1 MRRHRRAKIVATLGP
16 ASSTRDCIHAL
27 FDAGVDMF
35 RFNFSHG
42 THDEHRARYE
52 IVREIEAEVG
62 RPIAVMADLQGPKLR
77 VGEFENGEAL
87 LEQGDAFRL
96 DLSPERGN
104 AKRAPLPHPEI
115 FSALEDG
122 AEILLD
128 DGRIHLTVA
137 SHGKDFADTI
147 VQAGGKLSDHKGVN
161 LPRVALGLSALTPKD
176 QRDLRFALEMGVDWV
191 ALSFVQRPD
200 DVASARKLIAGRAS
214 IMTKLEKPAAL
225 DSLAEIIDL
234 SDAIMVARGDLG
246 VELAPEDVPAEQK
259 NIVRAARR
267 AGKPV
272 VVATQML
279 ESMIYASAPTRAEAS
294 DVATAVYDGADGLM
308 LSAESAA
315 GDYPVESV
323 AMMNRIIERV
333 ERDPA
338 YRVFIESQHYD
349 PESTPADAITAAA
362 RQVAETVHAAAVVTY
377 TTSGSTALRAAR
389 ERPGV
394 PILALTPERQT
405 ARRLAI
411 VWGVHCLHTEDAI
424 DFQDMVEKA
433 CAAARE
439 QGFARLGDRIVITAG
454 VPFGTP
460 GSTNVL
466 RIAWVGN

>member
-1 MRRHRRAKIVATLGP
+1 
-16 ASSTRDCIHAL
+16 
-27 FDAGVDMF
+27 MF

>member
-1 MRRHRRAKIVATLGP
+1 
-16 ASSTRDCIHAL
+16 
-27 FDAGVDMF
+27 
-35 RFNFSHG
+35 
-42 THDEHRARYE
+42 
-52 IVREIEAEVG
+52 
-62 RPIAVMADLQGPKLR
+62 
-77 VGEFENGEAL
+77 
-87 LEQGDAFRL
+87 
-96 DLSPERGN
+96 
-104 AKRAPLPHPEI
+104 
-115 FSALEDG
+115 
-122 AEILLD
+122 
-128 DGRIHLTVA
+128 
-137 SHGKDFADTI
+137 
-147 VQAGGKLSDHKGVN
+147 VQAGGKLSNHKGVN
-161 LPRVALGLSALTPKD
+161 LPRVALGLSAVTAKD
-176 QRDLRFALEMGVDWV
+176 QRDLRFALELGVEWV

-200 DVASARKLIAGRAS
+200 DVAAARKLIAGRAA

-349 PESTPADAITAAA
+349 PEATPADAITAAA
-362 RQVAETVHAAAVVTY
+362 RQVAETVHAAAVVCY

-394 PILALTPERQT
+394 PILALTPDLQT
-405 ARRLAI
+405 ARRMAI

-433 CAAARE
+433 CAAARN
-439 QGFARLGDRIVITAG
+439 QDFARLGDRIVITAG

>member
-42 THDEHRARYE
+42 THDEHRARYD
-52 IVREIEAEVG
+52 IVREIEEEVG

-77 VGEFENGEAL
+77 VGEFAGGEAV
-87 LEQGDAFRL
+87 LEPGGDFRL
-96 DLSPERGN
+96 DLAPELGDRR
-104 AKRAPLPHPEI
+104 RAPLPHPEI
-115 FSALEDG
+115 FSAIEDG

-128 DGRIHLTVA
+128 DGRIRLSVVA
-137 SHGKDFADTI
+137 HGKDFADTI

-176 QRDLRFALEMGVDWV
+176 QRDLRFALKMGADWI

-315 GDYPVESV
+315 GKYPVESV

-394 PILALTPERQT
+394 PILALTPELQT

-439 QGFARLGDRIVITAG
+439 QEFARLGDRIVITAG